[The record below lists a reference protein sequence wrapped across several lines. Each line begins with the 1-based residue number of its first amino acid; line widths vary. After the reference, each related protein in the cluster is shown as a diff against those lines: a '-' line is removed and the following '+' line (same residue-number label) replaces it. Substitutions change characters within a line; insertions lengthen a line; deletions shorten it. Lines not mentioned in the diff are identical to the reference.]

1 MEAKQAEQ
9 NKDPAIIMVC
19 FESSFFFPSLQS
31 SVHSCVVENRLEDK
45 FSVYIHNLISVS
57 CISTRFFGN
66 GCPDICNLF

>member
-1 MEAKQAEQ
+1 MAKQAEQ

-19 FESSFFFPSLQS
+19 FESSFFFPPYK
-31 SVHSCVVENRLEDK
+31 VVYTRVVENRLEDK

-57 CISTRFFGN
+57 CISTRFFGH